1 MCCSA
6 SSVSTELY
14 RAVAVPFTFF
24 EQPKVEQISPCVPAV
39 AGGQVGAY
47 TRTRTC
53 THAWAQTNKGRIAAG
68 FRAVAG
74 GLWVGD
80 QQCVCSSAMR
90 AGIDAS
96 IYPSTH

>member
-47 TRTRTC
+47 TCTRARART
-53 THAWAQTNKGRIAAG
+53 HGHKQTKA
-68 FRAVAG
+68 
-74 GLWVGD
+74 D
-80 QQCVCSSAMR
+80 
-90 AGIDAS
+90 
-96 IYPSTH
+96 